1 MEIEID
7 YLERIL
13 KKFITANSA
22 NLRHSEFIEDGFFAL
37 DDEEQVEKACTH
49 MRQLVDLKC
58 IQTDCDGG
66 GFSNMYGGNVV
77 ADLHAI
83 FRITATGR
91 DFYTGLQNKT
101 IRGKAITALKE
112 YGAVA
117 TLEVIKIALQVGAT
131 QIFKK
136 P

>member
-7 YLERIL
+7 YIERVL
-13 KKFITANSA
+13 KKFITVNSA
-22 NLRHSEFIEDGFFAL
+22 NLRHSEFIEDGFFSL

-49 MRQLVDLKC
+49 MRQLIDLEC
-58 IQTDCDGG
+58 IQADCEGG
-66 GFSNMYGGNVV
+66 GFINMYGGNVV
-77 ADLHAI
+77 SNPHTI
-83 FRITATGR
+83 YRITATGR

-131 QIFKK
+131 QIFKQA
-136 P
+136 